1 MEPRSASSR
10 SSRERPSASHYLFA
24 FVALFVLWLLL
35 VGSFQE
41 QEVIAGVIAA
51 LLVTIVVGPRLGIF
65 SGLRLSLAAPVHLI
79 LYLAAFLAALVRAN
93 LDVARR
99 VLSPSLPIRP
109 GVVVVRTRLTSSL
122 GRLVLANSIT
132 LTPGTLSVDVRGDT
146 ILVHWIDCPP
156 GVDLDR
162 ATAAIVGSFEHHIS
176 GFLK

>member
-10 SSRERPSASHYLFA
+10 PVRERPSASHYLFA
-24 FVALFVLWLLL
+24 FVALLGLWLLL
-35 VGSFQE
+35 VGNLQE
-41 QEVIAGVIAA
+41 QEVIAGVIGS
-51 LLVTIVVGPRLGIF
+51 LLIILVVGPRLGIF
-65 SGLRLSLAAPVHLI
+65 SGIRFSLAAPVHFLF
-79 LYLAAFLAALVRAN
+79 YLGHFLVALVRAN

-109 GVVVVRTRLTSSL
+109 GVVEVKTRLTSNL

-132 LTPGTLSVDVRGDT
+132 LTPGTLSVDVQGDT

-156 GVDLDR
+156 GVDIDA
-162 ATAAIVGSFEHHIS
+162 ATRAIVGSFDRHIS